1 MSHAAA
7 AAIAW
12 YFSQTDADLLSKHFP
27 DNTGSRAVLLK
38 VGFANPM
45 LGHVLQA
52 STEKGTFATH
62 GVVRDCVAN
71 NAIQSNN

>member
-1 MSHAAA
+1 MTQAAA

-38 VGFANPM
+38 VGFANTM

-52 STEKGTFATH
+52 STEKRYLCNTWRCPRLRGGQRHT
-62 GVVRDCVAN
+62 
-71 NAIQSNN
+71 IK